1 MNKNRQKV
9 LETEF
14 HVRYAETDAMGVVH
28 HATYLIYFEEGR
40 SQYMRDHGF
49 EFSAIEKEGF
59 RFPVT
64 EVSVR
69 YVVSFRYGD
78 KVKIQTKIE
87 ENRSRSVKFAYDVLN
102 PDTGERLVSGFTKHI
117 WTGSEGNVTRMPQK
131 WLELSL

>member
-49 EFSAIEKEGF
+49 DFSAIEKEGF

-69 YVVSFRYGD
+69 YVGSFRYGD
-78 KVKIQTKIE
+78 KVKIQTGVMKQNIVGFQFHPE
-87 ENRSRSVKFAYDVLN
+87 KSQE
-102 PDTGERLVSGFTKHI
+102 GGHRLLEWF
-117 WTGSEGNVTRMPQK
+117 
-131 WLELSL
+131 LEL

>member
-1 MNKNRQKV
+1 MTKNRQKI

-40 SQYMRDHGF
+40 SQYMRAHGF

-69 YVVSFRYGD
+69 YVGSFRYGD
-78 KVKIQTKIE
+78 KVKIQQVRPISKNKSWKVIT
-87 ENRSRSVKFAYDVLN
+87 VLSQ
-102 PDTGERLVSGFTKHI
+102 LMS
-117 WTGSEGNVTRMPQK
+117 
-131 WLELSL
+131 

>member
-1 MNKNRQKV
+1 MTKNRQKI

-49 EFSAIEKEGF
+49 DFSSIEKEGF

-64 EVSVR
+64 EVGVR
-69 YVVSFRYGD
+69 YIGSFRYGD
-78 KVKIQTKIE
+78 KVKIKTKIE
-87 ENRSRSVKFAYDVLN
+87 ENRSRGVKFAYDVLN
-102 PDTGERLVSGFTKHI
+102 PGTDERLVSGFTKH
-117 WTGSEGNVTRMPQK
+117 
-131 WLELSL
+131 LSLIHI